1 MRTGNGPSR
10 QGLREPHDADSAR
23 HGSVQRS
30 EDRRKLRSI
39 TARRHASHASSLLEL
54 PRAVGYAML
63 EQVER
68 GFGSGAFH
76 AIAE

>member
-1 MRTGNGPSR
+1 
-10 QGLREPHDADSAR
+10 
-23 HGSVQRS
+23 
-30 EDRRKLRSI
+30 
-39 TARRHASHASSLLEL
+39 LLEL